1 MQFCWSTLYVK
12 DMEESLRFYTQLVG
26 LPVVSRYPAGPGR
39 EIAFLGDGDAKV
51 ELIYDK
57 AADAAKEI
65 PNISWG
71 FRTPSLD
78 EAMERVRAYGIAE
91 LDGPYA
97 PAPGTRFFF
106 IRDPNGLS
114 IQFVEQSKA

>member
-12 DMEESLRFYTQLVG
+12 DMEESLRFYTELVN
-26 LPVVSRYPAGPGR
+26 LPVVSRYPAGPGK
-39 EIAFLGDGDAKV
+39 EIAFLGEEDTKV
-51 ELIYDK
+51 ELIYDNM
-57 AADAAKEI
+57 ADAAKEI

-71 FRTPSLD
+71 FRVPSLE
-78 EAMERVRAYGIAE
+78 EAMERVRAYGITE

-97 PAPGTRFFF
+97 PAPKTRFFF

-114 IQFVEQSKA
+114 IQFVEQSK